1 MRELDTST
9 IESAF
14 MPRIWLS
21 PELSFVDQHPL
32 ALLGLFVSGFLASA
46 INAVAGGGSLVTF
59 PLFVALGIPALS
71 ANATT
76 AVALWPGSL
85 ASAFGYRDQLAAAK
99 QNLPY
104 LVPPTILGGLFGAWL
119 LTHTPARLF
128 HLVVPVLTL
137 LATSLLAFQSQ
148 IRAKVLGTKARLPLP
163 VGIFLQFILSVYGG
177 YFGAGMGIIML
188 ALFGLFVEGTL
199 HEHNALKNGLAVS
212 VNIVASLF
220 FLQAGL
226 LWIVPGVCCML
237 GAITGGYLSARL
249 ATRIDPVKL
258 RRVIVA
264 LGLTMT
270 AWFFWQAWHGA

>member
-1 MRELDTST
+1 
-9 IESAF
+9 

-21 PELSFVDQHPL
+21 PELSFVDQQPA
-32 ALLGLFVSGFLASA
+32 ALLGLFIAGFVASS
-46 INAVAGGGSLVTF
+46 INAVAGGGSLMTF
-59 PLFVALGIPALS
+59 PLFVAFGVPALS

-85 ASAFGYRDQLAAAK
+85 ASAFGYRDQQAAAK
-99 QNLPY
+99 KNLPY
-104 LVPPTILGGLFGAWL
+104 LAPPTILGGLVGAWL

-128 HLVVPVLTL
+128 HFVVPVLIL

-148 IRAKVLGTKARLPLP
+148 IREKVLGTKTRLPLP
-163 VGIFLQFILSVYGG
+163 AGIFLQFLLSIYGG

-199 HEHNALKNGLAVS
+199 HEHNALKNSLAVT

-226 LWIVPGVCCML
+226 LWIIPGVFCMA

-249 ATRIDPVKL
+249 ATKIDPVKL

-270 AWFFWQAWHGA
+270 AWFFWQAWQGA

>member
-1 MRELDTST
+1 MRWTS
-9 IESAF
+9 AD
-14 MPRIWLS
+14 LS
-21 PELSFVDQHPL
+21 LAGQHPL
-32 ALLGLFVSGFLASA
+32 ALVLLFLSGFVASS

-59 PLFVALGIPALS
+59 PLFVAFGVPALS

-85 ASAFGYRDQLAAAK
+85 ASAFGYRGQLAAAK
-99 QNLPY
+99 RNLPY
-104 LVPPTILGGLFGAWL
+104 LVPPTVLGGLFGAWL

-128 HLVVPVLTL
+128 NFVVPVLIL
-137 LATSLLAFQSQ
+137 VATTLLAFQTQ
-148 IRAKVLGTKARLPLP
+148 IRTKVLGSKARLPVP
-163 VGIFLQFILSVYGG
+163 AGILLQFLLSVYGG

-188 ALFGLFVEGTL
+188 ALFGLFVEGTI
-199 HEHNALKNGLAVS
+199 HEHNALKNGLAVT

-226 LWIVPGVCCML
+226 LWIVPGIFCMA

-258 RRVIVA
+258 RRFIVA
-264 LGLTMT
+264 LGFAMT
-270 AWFFWQAWHGA
+270 AWFIWQAWKSA

>member
-1 MRELDTST
+1 M
-9 IESAF
+9 A
-14 MPRIWLS
+14 WVS
-21 PELSFVDQHPL
+21 PELSLTGQHPL
-32 ALLGLFVSGFLASA
+32 ALVVLFASGFLASA
-46 INAVAGGGSLVTF
+46 INAVAGGGSLITF
-59 PLFVALGIPALS
+59 PLFVAFGVPALS

-99 QNLPY
+99 RNLPY
-104 LVPPTILGGLFGAWL
+104 LAPPTILGGLFGAWL

-128 HLVVPVLTL
+128 NFVVPVLIL
-137 LATSLLAFQSQ
+137 LATLLLAFQAQ
-148 IRAKVLGTKARLPLP
+148 IRAKVLGSKARLPLP
-163 VGIFLQFILSVYGG
+163 AGIFLQFLLSVYGG

-199 HEHNALKNGLAVS
+199 HEHNALKNGLAVT

-226 LWIVPGVCCML
+226 LWIVPGLFCMS
-237 GAITGGYLSARL
+237 GAITGGYVSARL

-258 RRVIVA
+258 RRVIVG
-264 LGLTMT
+264 LGLAMT
-270 AWFFWQAWHGA
+270 LWFIWQAWKSA

>member
-1 MRELDTST
+1 MT
-9 IESAF
+9 
-14 MPRIWLS
+14 WLS
-21 PELSFVDQHPL
+21 PDLSLVGQHPL
-32 ALLGLFVSGFLASA
+32 ALLGLFVAGFLASS
-46 INAVAGGGSLVTF
+46 INAVAGGGSLVVF
-59 PLFVALGIPALS
+59 PLFVALGVPALP

-76 AVALWPGSL
+76 AVSLWPGSL

-99 QNLPY
+99 RVLPY
-104 LVPPTILGGLFGAWL
+104 LAPPTILGALLGAWL

-128 HLVVPVLTL
+128 NFVVPVLIL
-137 LATSLLAFQSQ
+137 LATSLLAFQAQ
-148 IRAKVLGTKARLPLP
+148 IRTKVLGTKARLSLP
-163 VGIFLQFILSVYGG
+163 AGIVLQFVISIYGG

-220 FLQAGL
+220 FLQSGL
-226 LWIVPGVCCML
+226 LWIVPGLFCMI
-237 GAITGGYLSARL
+237 GAITGGYVSARL

-264 LGLTMT
+264 LGCAMT
-270 AWFFWQAWHGA
+270 VWFLWQAWQSV

>member
-1 MRELDTST
+1 MLDL
-9 IESAF
+9 
-14 MPRIWLS
+14 LS
-21 PELSFVDQHPL
+21 NELSLSAQHPL
-32 ALLGLFVSGFLASA
+32 ALGALFVSGFVASS

-59 PLFVALGIPALS
+59 PLFVALGVPALS

-85 ASAFGYRDQLAAAK
+85 ASAVGYRDQQAAAK
-99 QNLPY
+99 RNLPY
-104 LVPPTILGGLFGAWL
+104 LTPPTILGGLLGAWL

-128 HLVVPVLTL
+128 NFVVPVLIL

-148 IRAKVLGTKARLPLP
+148 IRTKVLGSKARLPLP
-163 VGIFLQFILSVYGG
+163 LGILLQFLLSVYGG

-199 HEHNALKNGLAVS
+199 HEHNALKNSLAVT

-220 FLQAGL
+220 FLQGGL
-226 LWIVPGVCCML
+226 LWIVPGMFCMA

-249 ATRIDPVKL
+249 ATRIDPLKL
-258 RRVIVA
+258 RRFIVA
-264 LGLTMT
+264 LGCSMT
-270 AWFFWQAWHGA
+270 VWFMFQAWKSL

>member
-1 MRELDTST
+1 MYLV
-9 IESAF
+9 SA
-14 MPRIWLS
+14 
-21 PELSFVDQHPL
+21 ELSLARQHPL
-32 ALLGLFVSGFLASA
+32 ALFVLFTSGFLASS

-59 PLFVALGIPALS
+59 PLFVACGVPPLS

-99 QNLPY
+99 RNLPY
-104 LVPPTILGGLFGAWL
+104 LAPPTVLGGLLGAWL

-128 HLVVPVLTL
+128 NFVVPVLIL
-137 LATSLLAFQSQ
+137 LATSLLAFQAQ
-148 IRAKVLGTKARLPLP
+148 IRAKVLGSKARLSLP
-163 VGIFLQFILSVYGG
+163 MGILLQFLISIYGG

-188 ALFGLFVEGTL
+188 ALFGLFVDGTL
-199 HEHNALKNGLAVS
+199 HEHNALKNGLAVT

-226 LWIVPGVCCML
+226 LWIVPGLFCMS
-237 GAITGGYLSARL
+237 GAITGGYVSARL

-258 RRVIVA
+258 RRFIVA

-270 AWFFWQAWHGA
+270 AWFVLQAWKSA